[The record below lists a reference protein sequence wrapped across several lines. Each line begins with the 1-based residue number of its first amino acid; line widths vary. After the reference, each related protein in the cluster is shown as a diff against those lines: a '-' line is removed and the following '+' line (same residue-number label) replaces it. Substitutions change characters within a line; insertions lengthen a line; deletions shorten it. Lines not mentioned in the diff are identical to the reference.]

1 MKIPEAAVRLFNRRF
16 VCRKC
21 KNKVRASASRIKA
34 KTIVC
39 PKCQSRNFRPK
50 SKEKRVAA

>member
-1 MKIPEAAVRLFNRRF
+1 MKIPEAETRLFNRRF

-21 KNKVRASASRIKA
+21 KHKVRASASRIKE